1 MGFFGK
7 LFEKKQC
14 DICGGEIGLLG
25 NRKLEDGNCCKD
37 CAKKLSPWFDERRH
51 STVEQIKAQLQARE
65 YNKLAMETWQPS
77 IALGDYY
84 TMYVKTKGDVPISFV
99 VANNEKYRE
108 NNADILP
115 FLWITACTPD
125 IRESRTEL
133 KQTNSQGEKVSYDPP
148 RYEYRYDFFVK
159 LDIKDCDYIDD
170 MRFRINASTVKL
182 ETVMPKATLFSTAQS
197 FDPMLYPEYRK
208 YKAMLDELCEVVS
221 RGQRGVPLG
230 QVNTKTDDSV
240 EGLLDQIRNAS
251 TIEAASNVS
260 YRLAMLTKD
269 HPDKENILKQNAL
282 ALAQAKM
289 RFSAEAVGAAHQ
301 GYAQDMSLETTWKC
315 DLCGSEATGM
325 FCPGCASLRPT
336 PQPAPQSAPQSAAT
350 SWLCVCGTRNTG
362 KFCNECGTKQFT
374 IMNIVCSECSW
385 QAEPGDEFTG
395 ICPSCDHKFGPED
408 LDI

>member
-7 LFEKKQC
+7 LFEKKEC
-14 DICGGEIGLLG
+14 AICGGEIGLLG

-65 YNKLAMETWQPS
+65 YNKLALETWQPS

-99 VANNEKYRE
+99 VSNSDKYRE
-108 NNADILP
+108 NNADILS

-148 RYEYRYDFFVK
+148 RYEYRYDFYIK
-159 LDIKDCDYIDD
+159 LDIKGCDYIDD
-170 MRFRINASTVKL
+170 MRFRINSSTVKL
-182 ETVMPKATLFSTAQS
+182 ETVMPKATLFSAAQS

-208 YKAMLDELCEVVS
+208 YKAMLDEICEVVS
-221 RGQRGVPLG
+221 CGQRGVPLG
-230 QVNTKTDDSV
+230 QANAKTDDSV

-251 TIEAASNVS
+251 TIDAMTNASF
-260 YRLAMLTKD
+260 RLTMLTME
-269 HPDKENILKQNAL
+269 HPDKAGIQAQI
-282 ALAQAKM
+282 AQAMTQAKN
-289 RFSAEAVGAAHQ
+289 RLSAEAVGAAAPMTQ
-301 GYAQDMSLETTWKC
+301 VQAGAGAPVATWIC
-315 DLCGSEATGM
+315 DLCGKENTGM
-325 FCPGCASLRPT
+325 YCEGCASPR
-336 PQPAPQSAPQSAAT
+336 PAPKPAPRSAGL
-350 SWLCVCGTRNTG
+350 SWLCVCGARNTG
-362 KFCNECGTKQFT
+362 RFCNECGTKQFT
-374 IMNIVCSECSW
+374 VNDIECSECSW
-385 QAEPGDEFTG
+385 RAEPGDIFTG

>member
-14 DICGGEIGLLG
+14 DLCGGEIGLLG

-65 YNKLAMETWQPS
+65 YNKLALETWQPS

-99 VANNEKYRE
+99 VSNSDKYRE
-108 NNADILP
+108 NNADILS

-148 RYEYRYDFFVK
+148 RYEYRYDFYIK
-159 LDIKDCDYIDD
+159 LDIKGCDYIDD
-170 MRFRINASTVKL
+170 MRFRINSSTVKL
-182 ETVMPKATLFSTAQS
+182 ETVMPKATLFSAAQS

-208 YKAMLDELCEVVS
+208 YKSMLDEICEVVS
-221 RGQRGVPLG
+221 CGQRGVPLG
-230 QVNTKTDDSV
+230 QANAKTDDSV
-240 EGLLDQIRNAS
+240 EGLLDQIRNAPNLDAM
-251 TIEAASNVS
+251 TNASF
-260 YRLAMLTKD
+260 RLTMLTKD
-269 HPDKENILKQNAL
+269 HPDKDQIQKQIADAMTEARIRMDFEAAGL
-282 ALAQAKM
+282 TPPAPTAAPAAPVTPA
-289 RFSAEAVGAAHQ
+289 AEW
-301 GYAQDMSLETTWKC
+301 TC
-315 DLCGSEATGM
+315 DACGSENTGK
-325 FCPGCASLRPT
+325 FCEGCGSPK
-336 PQPAPQSAPQSAAT
+336 PAPKSAAI
-350 SWLCVCGTRNTG
+350 SWLCVCGAQNTG
-362 KFCNECGTKQFT
+362 RFCNECGTKQFT
-374 IMNIVCSECSW
+374 IKDIECSECSW
-385 QAEPGDEFTG
+385 TAEPGDEFTG
-395 ICPSCDHKFGPED
+395 YCPNCDHKFGPED